1 VIARAPLLALLA
13 AGAACAPATAA
24 QAGDDE
30 RIPDWIGRIDRPV
43 PSGYRE
49 IGGHCI
55 ASREEVCS
63 AAISI
68 LRDEHTQ
75 LRSII
80 ATRPLF
86 ALDGSR
92 LGGRQPLSL
101 VTDAWEVEALDDA
114 RNEVS
119 VALCQRDGV
128 DDNRIVAVIRP
139 DFDTEWY
146 VRFERLWRLDAQ
158 GRLQAMPAQ
167 GVRCL
172 NEGFG
177 YDG

>member
-1 VIARAPLLALLA
+1 MCARRGSARRRRRAHPGL
-13 AGAACAPATAA
+13 
-24 QAGDDE
+24 
-30 RIPDWIGRIDRPV
+30 DRPHRPPGAV
-43 PSGYRE
+43 RLPGDR
-49 IGGHCI
+49 GRHCI
-55 ASREEVCS
+55 ASRDEVCS

-68 LRDEHTQ
+68 LRDERTR

-86 ALDGSR
+86 ALDGSQF
-92 LGGRQPLSL
+92 GGSQPLSL